1 MANQRNA
8 RILFDIPKIELEPH
22 LVTNILSERNF
33 QTLKTE
39 VLKVLATAPYDPL
52 VARWNAGMLVPDEVQ
67 KELLQKV
74 RAICKND
81 DIQYAYNHLVKYQI
95 KDGCIPSLWEHVDQN
110 GSHVSVNITIE
121 TTIDWKLIV
130 ERQTF
135 DLSENSAVIFKG
147 QEHDHARPPYPSSN
161 PDDYVIQWFAEYA
174 TSDHWIIT
182 QNELPVKDGI
192 GRFGRDGDVRFFNRH
207 RYFPIPDPPS
217 LATTCNH
224 EHVRNQYANV
234 LGFYEWLNDTS
245 EQTNEIEKTNYEL
258 VEKEQLFPGLKVYE
272 IGNAAAD
279 VLWGLTVNSCYKQWS
294 RAAYG
299 AQDKMVS
306 ESMRY
311 ETFFLYEKHKTCHPV
326 DPITRL
332 ASDVFSIFDEA
343 VSMYSSGYPALRK
356 LTPEEINSSTPH
368 RATIMRSAVG
378 NEFTIHA
385 DEQPDKPRIVTA
397 IMYLNDSY
405 TDRNNSYTG
414 GELVFDQIGIEIQPK
429 AGQIVIFPSNY
440 LFSHIVK
447 PVASGVR
454 YAVSRFYCYS
464 GNS

>member
-1 MANQRNA
+1 MANQRDA

-22 LVTNILSERNF
+22 LVTNILSESNF

-52 VARWNAGMLVPDEVQ
+52 VARWNAGILVPDEVQ

-121 TTIDWKLIV
+121 TTVDWKLIV

-182 QNELPVKDGI
+182 QNELPAKDGI
-192 GRFGRDGDVRFFNRH
+192 ARFGRDGDVRFFNRH
-207 RYFPIPDPPS
+207 RYFPIPDPPARLS
-217 LATTCNH
+217 KCNH
-224 EHVRNQYANV
+224 TIGRDQYANV
-234 LGFYEWLNDTS
+234 LNFYEWLDDTS
-245 EQTNEIEKTNYEL
+245 PKTSEVEKIQYEL
-258 VEKEQLFPGLKVYE
+258 TEKEQLFPGLKIYE
-272 IGNAAAD
+272 IGEKAAD
-279 VLWGLTVNSCYKQWS
+279 ILCGLTVNSCYKQWTT
-294 RAAYG
+294 AAY
-299 AQDKMVS
+299 AADDKRVP

-311 ETFFLYEKHKTCHPV
+311 ETFFLYEKHKKCHPV

-332 ASDVFSIFDEA
+332 ASDVFDILDKA
-343 VSMYSSGYPALRK
+343 VSMYSTGYVAIRQLVPD
-356 LTPEEINSSTPH
+356 EMDSSTPH
-368 RATIMRSAVG
+368 RVAIMRSAVG
-378 NEFTIHA
+378 NESTVHA
-385 DEQPDKPRIVTA
+385 DQLPDHPRVVTA

-414 GELVFDQIGIEIQPK
+414 GEIVFNEIDVEVQPK
-429 AGQIVIFPSNY
+429 AGQILVFPSNF

-447 PVASGVR
+447 PVISGVR
-454 YAVSRFYCYS
+454 YSMARFYTY
-464 GNS
+464 